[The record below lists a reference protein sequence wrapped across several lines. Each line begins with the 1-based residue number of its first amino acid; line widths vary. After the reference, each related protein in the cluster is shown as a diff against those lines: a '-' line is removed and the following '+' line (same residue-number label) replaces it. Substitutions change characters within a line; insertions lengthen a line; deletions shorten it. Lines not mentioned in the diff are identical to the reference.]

1 MGANPYGSRVSW
13 NVWNICDVKTKK
25 PVFIGVFDRLNLQIV
40 NEYRGI

>member
-1 MGANPYGSRVSW
+1 MPQGFYG
-13 NVWNICDVKTKK
+13 NVWKICDFKTKK